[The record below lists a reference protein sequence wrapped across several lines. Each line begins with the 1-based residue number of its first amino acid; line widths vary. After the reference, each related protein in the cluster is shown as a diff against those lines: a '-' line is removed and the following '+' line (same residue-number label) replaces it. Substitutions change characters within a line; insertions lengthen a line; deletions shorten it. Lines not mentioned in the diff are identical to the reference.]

1 MGTQSTYHVIVIH
14 QIHLPRITLNRAHER
29 LCSLHPL
36 IDRRLAQ
43 SLHLCCL
50 KSPLNAPDLQQWVGC
65 KPLFTLCCVH
75 KSQQQSSNIY
85 ERNWLSLTMTT
96 FVIYDKW
103 RGAEPLWEFSWSM
116 LLFQEKLAC
125 ESHAMLVLNCTLFLC
140 SQDVGNWRSMQRSQY
155 KGERS
160 VWLGKK
166 VMPCVS

>member
-1 MGTQSTYHVIVIH
+1 MGAQSTYHVIVIH

-50 KSPLNAPDLQQWVGC
+50 KSPLNAPDLQQFAL

-75 KSQQQSSNIY
+75 KSQQQSSNVY
-85 ERNWLSLTMTT
+85 ERNWLSLTT
-96 FVIYDKW
+96 FVIFDKW
-103 RGAEPLWEFSWSM
+103 RDAEPLREFSWSM

-125 ESHAMLVLNCTLFLC
+125 ESNVVLVLNCTIFLC
-140 SQDVGNWRSMQRSQY
+140 SRDVGNWRSMQRSQY
-155 KGERS
+155 RGERSS
-160 VWLGKK
+160 VWLGN
-166 VMPCVS
+166 